1 MVRLSSSNKDRD
13 LNSSSMRNLKDKD
26 VSLNYDVLK
35 KIRIGLAFAGL
46 LLFAFVAW
54 QILEVHR
61 GPTVFDDAIR
71 FKVYEMRDDRLTPF
85 VRAVTYFG
93 NWQTTIIIAGLLV
106 LCKKTRLKIGVPAA
120 AMAVISVTM
129 YTGLKL
135 IFNRPR
141 PDRALWL
148 VIQHDSSFPSGHSLN
163 CLVFYGT
170 IFYLIFTGVYT
181 TKHRT
186 PILVLLALLIFSIG
200 ASRVYLG
207 VHYPTDIIGGWSL
220 GIFLLMFFSFW
231 VDRNSRY

>member
-1 MVRLSSSNKDRD
+1 
-13 LNSSSMRNLKDKD
+13 MRNLKDKD

-106 LCKKTRLKIGVPAA
+106 LCKKNSTE
-120 AMAVISVTM
+120 
-129 YTGLKL
+129 
-135 IFNRPR
+135 
-141 PDRALWL
+141 DRR
-148 VIQHDSSFPSGHSLN
+148 SSSSNGCYFGD
-163 CLVFYGT
+163 Y
-170 IFYLIFTGVYT
+170 VYW
-181 TKHRT
+181 
-186 PILVLLALLIFSIG
+186 AEANF
-200 ASRVYLG
+200 
-207 VHYPTDIIGGWSL
+207 
-220 GIFLLMFFSFW
+220 
-231 VDRNSRY
+231 